1 MTLKIKKVPV
11 TEESSCCRQPEK
23 QVGSRTVIT
32 WDILV
37 QKSNKRVDLDLTL
50 DTIE

>member
-1 MTLKIKKVPV
+1 MTLNNKKTPV

-37 QKSNKRVDLDLTL
+37 EKSNTRVDLDLTL
-50 DTIE
+50 GAVK